1 MPGEGVTVRYVE
13 AVMKERPRRSE
24 LIVAGDFNVD
34 MEGTDGWGQDEN
46 ISALIKTA
54 GIEYLAGNFLPRRR
68 LWCKDWRMWTM
79 VRQGTVVR
87 SWMDYTLG
95 S

>member
-34 MEGTDGWGQDEN
+34 MEGTDGWGQDEK
-46 ISALIKTA
+46 IAAAIA
-54 GIEYLAGNFLPRRR
+54 
-68 LWCKDWRMWTM
+68 
-79 VRQGTVVR
+79 TVGLEDLSCNGGHGER
-87 SWMDYTLG
+87 IGG
-95 S
+95 SGRW